1 MYRNCLIILKLKNMR
16 ILITSLILS
25 IITLSLNAQSVSFKL
40 KNNSAK
46 SIPLK
51 IPGVMNPNLSPF
63 STSGVDLKIGQK
75 IFFKYKGKKRLLLEV
90 SKEQDGKHVIVNTLI
105 KRRIK
110 ALNL

>member
-1 MYRNCLIILKLKNMR
+1 MR
-16 ILITSLILS
+16 ILIIGLILS
-25 IITLSLNAQSVSFKL
+25 LATFGLNAQSASFKL
-40 KNNSAK
+40 KNNTAK

-75 IFFKYKGKKRLLLEV
+75 IFFKYKGKKHLLLMV
-90 SKEQDGKHVIVNTLI
+90 SKEQDGQHVIVNKLI

-110 ALNL
+110 ELNL